1 MGIAVNGYR
10 GLRLLVDIGG
20 DRFLYVLAVIV
31 GLSGGTLIGL
41 ELQELRGP
49 VYQQTP

>member
-1 MGIAVNGYR
+1 MGITHNGYR
-10 GLRLLVDIGG
+10 GLRLLVDLGG
-20 DRFLYVLAVIV
+20 DRFIYVLAVIV

-49 VYQQTP
+49 VQEQTP